1 MGIGSQILMERR
13 RRKIRQEPLAK
24 KMGINMNTLTDL
36 ERERLPVGT
45 EVLSL
50 ALKALDEL
58 SPDKTET
65 TAVA

>member
-13 RRKIRQEPLAK
+13 RRRVRQRALADA
-24 KMGINMNTLTDL
+24 MGINMNTLTDL

-50 ALKALDEL
+50 ALKALDEIA
-58 SPDKTET
+58 ET
-65 TAVA
+65 ATANVA

>member
-13 RRKIRQEPLAK
+13 RRQVRQKTLADA
-24 KMGINMNTLTDL
+24 MGINMNTLTDL

-50 ALKALDEL
+50 ALKALDEIAEQ
-58 SPDKTET
+58 TT
-65 TAVA
+65 TAA